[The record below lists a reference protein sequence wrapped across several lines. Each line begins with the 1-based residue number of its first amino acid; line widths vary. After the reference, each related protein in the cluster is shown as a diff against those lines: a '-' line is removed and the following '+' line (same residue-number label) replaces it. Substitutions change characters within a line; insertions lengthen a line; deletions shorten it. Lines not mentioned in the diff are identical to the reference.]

1 MLSSHI
7 FNDSLRCQ
15 NSSLRLQGG
24 GFRMSSLWEER
35 VRPFDLQFLRQ
46 HLKGQYIKILIP
58 QFCHLIGFSADI
70 FKASPRIGCAPDGAG
85 TFPPPQLCVY
95 SVYMRRRLMIVSVV
109 SMTYCRDFLLFPTV
123 FPNSTCQNSQRIP
136 CRPAWLTAESDL
148 PPHRWSHAV
157 LFLQGFLTQLRCS
170 DFLVLSHTKE
180 TP

>member
-24 GFRMSSLWEER
+24 VFSNVIFMRGKSSIIWSSISEATLK
-35 VRPFDLQFLRQ
+35 RPIYKNLNSTILPSYWLQCRYFQ
-46 HLKGQYIKILIP
+46 
-58 QFCHLIGFSADI
+58 S
-70 FKASPRIGCAPDGAG
+70 
-85 TFPPPQLCVY
+85 FPPNRLCTGWCWDVSPPQLCVY